1 MIDWWWECHWCLSI
15 DLFPLAF
22 ISSTCLRL
30 KWLRRV
36 LCRVDWCW
44 MAVLDHCLKKILWK
58 FAGQIFVS
66 FLVRFLW
73 FWHSLVMTI
82 LRSLEKL
89 KSCILRVIEVNRLL
103 CSVLCWSNRLVLDS
117 YCLWLFQTW
126 ILFWFSLLTT
136 SGSLMNWT
144 LMICFWTK
152 VMTFTSIWL
161 RSLCRRWLFWVS
173 SCRLAWF
180 VISRTYI
187 DLLHIH
193 TICWFLMNK
202 FNSRWVHRWWN
213 DWILILIFRP
223 T

>member
-1 MIDWWWECHWCLSI
+1 MIDWWWERHWCLSI
-15 DLFPLAF
+15 YLLPLSF
-22 ISSTCLRL
+22 ISSSCLWL

-36 LCRVDWCW
+36 LCRVDWRW
-44 MAVLDHCLKKILWK
+44 MTVLDHSFEKILRK
-58 FAGQIFVS
+58 FASQIFIS

-73 FWHSLVMTI
+73 LRHSLVMTI

-103 CSVLCWSNRLVLDS
+103 SSVLCWSNRLVLDS
-117 YCLWLFQTW
+117 NCLWLFQTW

-136 SGSLMNWT
+136 SGSLMNWS

-152 VMTFTSIWL
+152 VMTFASIWL
-161 RSLCRRWLFWVS
+161 WSLRRCWLFCVS
-173 SCRLAWF
+173 SSRLRWF
-180 VISRTYI
+180 VISRANI

-193 TICWFLMNK
+193 AICRFLMNK
-202 FNSRWVHRWWN
+202 FNSRRVHRWWN
-213 DWILILIFRP
+213 DWILILIFWP